1 MFSLVKDFGV
11 QVALKQEALPFVIA
25 FLIAEV
31 LFKFKSFTLECLAFL
46 ATWFVLSFIQSLVFG
61 RSLFRNRNE
70 NFDRLGL
77 LPSLAPYRT
86 SPLPALRRRLPRQRK
101 YVRALFRLRS
111 NRLSNSNGLNCVRC

>member
-1 MFSLVKDFGV
+1 MFSLVKDLGV

-61 RSLFRNRNE
+61 RSPQQKREF
-70 NFDRLGL
+70 
-77 LPSLAPYRT
+77 
-86 SPLPALRRRLPRQRK
+86 
-101 YVRALFRLRS
+101 
-111 NRLSNSNGLNCVRC
+111 